1 MEGESL
7 SPERLSPKD
16 FRMGR
21 RRIRF
26 RVDLFFGARLPAARK
41 KGGGFGLRHAVFP
54 SSGLVR
60 ENVSAALKPF
70 RTMPFPG
77 CARKEGVMAEK
88 WKRFV
93 RSSGREGRTARGMPE
108 TGRRGVRMRRRLT
121 DWGGSSAWFIREA
134 CRIGLCRVRFPLRV
148 MFQDFGNDNGGIGEG
163 DPEREAQCQRR
174 EQSEVRFF
182 QGGEDWSAQS
192 DHERDEQ
199 GMNRNRAHRSP
210 PGSIPQR
217 RERVAVKGNAGRN
230 GMVNAR
236 DAPSIETANARKRP
250 RAGGIHLGE
259 KAGKRGE
266 IHNAPPCLRKRF
278 LWIEGGGPELPVAEP
293 CGMAS

>member
-7 SPERLSPKD
+7 SPERLSPKT
-16 FRMGR
+16 FVWVGVGFGSASTFSLARVSR
-21 RRIRF
+21 RPGKKAAGLGSVTPF
-26 RVDLFFGARLPAARK
+26 SRLPGSCGKMFPQRSSRSARCRFPVAPGK
-41 KGGGFGLRHAVFP
+41 RASWLKNGNGL
-54 SSGLVR
+54 L
-60 ENVSAALKPF
+60 
-70 RTMPFPG
+70 
-77 CARKEGVMAEK
+77 
-88 WKRFV
+88 

-134 CRIGLCRVRFPLRV
+134 CRIGLCRVRFSLRV

-163 DPEREAQCQRR
+163 DSEREAQCQRR

-210 PGSIPQR
+210 P
-217 RERVAVKGNAGRN
+217 
-230 GMVNAR
+230 
-236 DAPSIETANARKRP
+236 
-250 RAGGIHLGE
+250 
-259 KAGKRGE
+259 
-266 IHNAPPCLRKRF
+266 
-278 LWIEGGGPELPVAEP
+278 
-293 CGMAS
+293 